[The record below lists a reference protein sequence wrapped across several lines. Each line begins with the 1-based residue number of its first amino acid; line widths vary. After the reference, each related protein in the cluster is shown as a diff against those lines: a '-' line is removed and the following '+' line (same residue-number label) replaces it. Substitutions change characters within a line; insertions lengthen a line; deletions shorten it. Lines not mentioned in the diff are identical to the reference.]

1 MKTYSV
7 KQIAKML
14 NKNPETVRRWIREGK
29 LQAVQVSRKGGNSV
43 SEEALKKFLETFPMQ
58 LSQVGAAM
66 MISPVLGTTTL
77 AGRLVASYLISYYS
91 AQKQSVTRI
100 KKEDFIAFLSANADK
115 VRESISQ
122 KETLIKQT
130 EDEIAELQSQL
141 DQYQY
146 VLKNDGLIEKTI
158 ALAEN
163 SGLKME
169 GE

>member
-1 MKTYSV
+1 
-7 KQIAKML
+7 
-14 NKNPETVRRWIREGK
+14 
-29 LQAVQVSRKGGNSV
+29 
-43 SEEALKKFLETFPMQ
+43 
-58 LSQVGAAM
+58 